1 MSESTT
7 PSKSSTILHWVAL
20 VLLFLMMAEPTFGN
34 INALFSG
41 AFEMGDTRIEVGFTD
56 MILHI
61 VAMVV
66 GWVGL
71 WWFYKR
77 QKRGAYLS
85 IVAHLLGFTAAFTQ
99 TPEMLEVMPPAF
111 IGVFFVILFVATL
124 GPIFAFKGQY
134 S

>member
-7 PSKSSTILHWVAL
+7 PSKASTILHWVAL

-34 INALFSG
+34 INALVSG

-61 VAMVV
+61 IAMVV

-85 IVAHLLGFTAAFTQ
+85 VAAHLLGFTAAFTQ
-99 TPEMLEVMPPAF
+99 TPEMLDVMPPAF
-111 IGVFFVILFVATL
+111 IGVFFAVLFAAAL